1 MATERIPCGGWDIDT
16 STLQF
21 QGKVLKA
28 VGGITGA
35 YLPLSGGIM
44 EADAVIEG
52 TEELQITVGDDTTA
66 GTVGVTN
73 EGVTLTRTNNG
84 ASASIRVIDD
94 AVEVIGGDTTI
105 TVNGTGL
112 NMGGTA
118 ITGLNSLSG
127 NNDEIAIE
135 NQVDMNNHKI
145 TTMTDPTD
153 PQDAATKNYVD
164 SAVTESLTSYRVR
177 DLFGIGTNDKLTV
190 VLPVVRQNVAVVFYT
205 VDTSG
210 NVNVSNSKAFAV
222 AAGNT
227 DNVNSFSVE
236 FNADGRTIT
245 MNNNSSTEAVLGQY
259 FGYNQ

>member
-21 QGKVLKA
+21 QNKVLKA

-52 TEELQITVGDDTTA
+52 TEELQIVVGDDSVA
-66 GTVGVTN
+66 GAVGVTGQ
-73 EGVTLTRTNNG
+73 GVTLTRTNNG

-94 AVEVIGGDTTI
+94 AIEIDGGDTTI
-105 TVNGTGL
+105 TVNGTGI

-127 NNDEIAIE
+127 NSVEIAIE
-135 NQVDMNNHKI
+135 SQVDMNNHKI
-145 TTMTDPTD
+145 TQMLDPTE

-164 SAVTESLTSYRVR
+164 NTLTAFRVR
-177 DLFGIGTNDKLTV
+177 DLFGMASSGSQTI
-190 VLPVVRQNVAVVFYT
+190 VLPVEKQNVLVVFYT
-205 VDTSG
+205 VDPSG
-210 NVNVSNSKAFAV
+210 NANVSNSKAVSV
-222 AAGNT
+222 AAGSSKTQNDLT
-227 DNVNSFSVE
+227 IN
-236 FNADGRTIT
+236 FNADGKTIT
-245 MNNNSSTEAVLGQY
+245 LTNANTTNAILGQY
-259 FGYNQ
+259 YGYNA